1 MEADKESWE
10 NEELAETNERAVCL
24 LLHVN
29 KNQYLD
35 MNNYELK
42 KLIIFVESHPMTI
55 DLEGLNLRRK
65 FIRIE

>member
-35 MNNYELK
+35 MNNYNYFLAH
-42 KLIIFVESHPMTI
+42 I
-55 DLEGLNLRRK
+55 
-65 FIRIE
+65 